1 MCLMLEQS
9 YTCPAPNYLHIMH
22 SQVEITSVA
31 LQLNYITNMILEI
44 KMELTRIQA
53 EVKETKK

>member
-1 MCLMLEQS
+1 
-9 YTCPAPNYLHIMH
+9 MH